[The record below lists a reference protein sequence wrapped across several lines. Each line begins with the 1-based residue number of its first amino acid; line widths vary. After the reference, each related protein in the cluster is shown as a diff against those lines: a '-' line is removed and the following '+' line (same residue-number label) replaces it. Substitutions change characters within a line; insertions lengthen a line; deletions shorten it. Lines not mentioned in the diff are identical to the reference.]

1 MTDIAAAR
9 VIARDMLRATNYA
22 RQIDYCL
29 RKAQSAPTEEAA
41 QVWKTIAESY
51 QRLLE
56 YEKFYPPLNGGQPRH
71 MDGSQS

>member
-9 VIARDMLRATNYA
+9 VIARGMLRAKDYV

-51 QRLLE
+51 QRII
-56 YEKFYPPLNGGQPRH
+56 GV
-71 MDGSQS
+71 